1 MSTSIVE
8 YSDSVHCE
16 HYLEASE
23 IDEAANAQ
31 ETMQASD
38 PSFGTIEGTERY
50 LALLS
55 DKIGEVLNEARGE
68 LSKSKFNHHRS
79 QTWQMVLYTTKKL
92 SSHIEISRKLMT
104 DLDALRNVLDAG
116 CSALR

>member
-1 MSTSIVE
+1 MSTLIAE
-8 YSDSVHCE
+8 YTDSVPCE
-16 HYLEASE
+16 HYRDASE
-23 IDEAANAQ
+23 INEAANAQ
-31 ETMQASD
+31 ETMRGND

-55 DKIGEVLNEARGE
+55 DKIGEVLNEARSE